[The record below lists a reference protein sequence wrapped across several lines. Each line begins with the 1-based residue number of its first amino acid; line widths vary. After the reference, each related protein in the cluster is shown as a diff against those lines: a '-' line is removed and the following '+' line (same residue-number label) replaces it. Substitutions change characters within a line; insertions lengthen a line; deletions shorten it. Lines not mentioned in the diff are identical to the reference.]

1 MTTLGAYQ
9 SFERRV
15 ATFYDLGAFPARSN
29 RLLLGF
35 VFASSAPGTAGLA
48 ARLLAVSLVCLL
60 LVLLKFLLRVEY
72 FAALLT
78 LNLLLLCHR

>member
-1 MTTLGAYQ
+1 
-9 SFERRV
+9 
-15 ATFYDLGAFPARSN
+15 
-29 RLLLGF
+29 LLGF